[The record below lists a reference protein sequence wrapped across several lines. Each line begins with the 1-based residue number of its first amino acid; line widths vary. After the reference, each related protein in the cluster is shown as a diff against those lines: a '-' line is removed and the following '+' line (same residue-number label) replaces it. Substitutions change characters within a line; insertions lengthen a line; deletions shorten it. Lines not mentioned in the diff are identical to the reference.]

1 MADAH
6 NQQKVAV
13 ITGASSGIGY
23 ATALAF
29 SRKGYNVVLVARRQR
44 LLREVAAQCED
55 QGVKTLVVTADVTDE
70 AAVQKVAEAT
80 LHTFGHFDIWVNGA
94 AVSLFAKFEEAPL
107 EDFRRVIETNLF
119 GYVHGSRAAIK
130 QFKSQGYGTLI
141 NIGSVT
147 AGAPQPYTSAYVAS
161 KYAIR
166 GLSESIRME
175 LELENM
181 ANTIHVC
188 NVMPASI
195 DTNLF
200 QNAANYTHREV
211 RALEP
216 VYDPTYVA
224 QHIVKL
230 AGHPRREVIV
240 GPAGKVMVAEH
251 AVMRGMY
258 ERMASRMID
267 KNHLGTMGVEDSAGN
282 LYEPIQENTG
292 MRGGWREERVRADR
306 MNITVGAAT
315 AFRGAAAGLSY
326 IMFKKRK
333 AAHVR

>member
-1 MADAH
+1 MAESD
-6 NQQKVAV
+6 NQKKVAV

-23 ATALAF
+23 ATAVEFA
-29 SRKGYNVVLVARRQR
+29 KNGYNVVLVARRQR
-44 LLREVAAQCED
+44 MLREVAERCED
-55 QGVKTLVVTADVTDE
+55 QGAKALVVTADVTDE
-70 AAVQKVAEAT
+70 SAVQKVAEAT
-80 LHTFGHFDIWVNGA
+80 RYEFGHFDVWINGA

-119 GYVHGSRAAIK
+119 GYVHGSRMALK
-130 QFKSQGYGTLI
+130 QFKEQGYGTLI

-175 LELENM
+175 LELEGL
-181 ANTIHVC
+181 AHKIHVC
-188 NVMPASI
+188 SVMPASI

-216 VYDPTYVA
+216 VYDPSYVA
-224 QHIVKL
+224 KHIVKL
-230 AGHPRREVIV
+230 VQHPKREVIV
-240 GPAGKVMVAEH
+240 GPAGKMMVAEH

-258 ERMASRMID
+258 EKVASKMID
-267 KNHLGTMGVEDSAGN
+267 KNHLGKRGAEDSSGN

-292 MRGGWREERVRADR
+292 MRGGWREQRVRADR
-306 MNITVGAAT
+306 LNVTVGAAT
-315 AFRGAAAGLSY
+315 AFLAGAAGLSY
-326 IMFKKRK
+326 MLLKRRK
-333 AAHVR
+333 VSTR